1 MMLARIKIF
10 DKFSRRISTPFRLAL
25 GLALMV
31 LIATGALM
39 LPWVGAERPL
49 RLNEAFFTATSA
61 LTVTG
66 LTVITPG
73 SDLSLFGQLLLLV
86 LIQIGGVGY
95 MVVAVII
102 FRLLGRSISFT
113 DRLAL
118 RDSFGLL
125 DLNAIVELTRRVLL
139 AVFSLELLGAIL
151 LWLHWRRMLG
161 DERALLYAVF
171 HAVSAFCNAGFDLF
185 AGTPGFTGI
194 PDDNFSLLVFA
205 VLILIGGLGIPVV
218 ADIGIAL
225 FRKNHHLSLHSRL
238 TLLTTIALVVFG
250 ALGLFAS
257 ESASGGTLADFHPA
271 RALALSTFQSISART
286 AGFSA
291 IDNFYDLAASS
302 QLLKISLMFIGTAPA
317 SMGGGITT
325 GTFIVMLLA
334 LWAFARGR
342 ETPHIFGRSLGMA
355 TVRRASAVLT
365 ISLLVVVSITW
376 ILLITHPDASLERV
390 FFEVISAF
398 ATCGLSLG
406 YTSNL
411 SVFGQVAISLVMFW
425 GRLGALTIIL
435 ALARLAPPRLVAYP
449 EEQILI

>member
-125 DLNAIVELTRRVLL
+125 DLNSIVELTRRVLL

-238 TLLTTIALVVFG
+238 TLLTTITLVVFG

>member
-1 MMLARIKIF
+1 MIARIKKLDI
-10 DKFSRRISTPFRLAL
+10 FSRRISTPFRLAL

-31 LIATGALM
+31 FLATSALM

-66 LTVITPG
+66 LTIITPG

-125 DLNAIVELTRRVLL
+125 NLNAIVELTRRVLL
-139 AVFSLELLGAIL
+139 VVFSLELLGAIL
-151 LWLHWRRMLG
+151 LWLHWRPMLG
-161 DERALLYAVF
+161 NERALLYAVF

-218 ADIGIAL
+218 ADIGIVL
-225 FRKNHHLSLHSRL
+225 FRKHHHLSLHSRL
-238 TLLTTIALVVFG
+238 TLLTSAALVIFG

-257 ESASGGTLADFHPA
+257 ESAPGGTLADFHPA
-271 RALALSTFQSISART
+271 RALLLSTFQSISART

-291 IDNFYDLAASS
+291 IDNFYDLAAAS

-342 ETPHIFGRSLGMA
+342 ETPRIFGRSLGMA
-355 TVRRASAVLT
+355 TIRRASAVLT
-365 ISLLVVVSITW
+365 ISLMVVVSVTW
-376 ILLITHPDASLERV
+376 ILLMTHPGASLDRV

-411 SVFGQVAISLVMFW
+411 SIFGQVVIALVMFW

-435 ALARLAPPRLVAYP
+435 ALVRLAPQRLIAYP